1 MRADIKRAKKLFHN
15 FANAPIAAITTLQ
28 NANSFVFI
36 KNVIVKKVVIKYQKN
51 IWQMKDSSCG
61 IFTGFFFVGGL
72 FAISHFEQI
81 YSAKFDKYFMVIFV
95 IKEII

>member
-1 MRADIKRAKKLFHN
+1 
-15 FANAPIAAITTLQ
+15 
-28 NANSFVFI
+28 
-36 KNVIVKKVVIKYQKN
+36 
-51 IWQMKDSSCG
+51 MKDSSCG